1 MIRLH
6 AQYIIPTLLFSLTT
20 IASAEEWPEPIAAT
34 GVHGVEIVGRFDAP
48 AGLQGF
54 AGKLNGQGM
63 ALYLTA
69 DEQHVLVGTLLDANG
84 QDISRVY
91 VDQLV
96 NEPMAMDMW
105 EQLEASDWIGDGVD
119 DADHVIYTFTDPN
132 CPFCSRFWNQAR
144 PWVESG
150 KVQLRHIMVG
160 ILREDSAGIS
170 AAILSAANPSTA
182 LHQHETGISV
192 QPMNEIPENI
202 RLQLNTNH
210 DLMNQLGVQATP
222 AIFYLDDQ
230 GRMQQHLGAPPPDR
244 LVDIMGTALTH

>member
-1 MIRLH
+1 MIRLQAKH
-6 AQYIIPTLLFSLTT
+6 ALPALLFSLTT
-20 IASAEEWPEPIAAT
+20 IASAEDWPEPIAAT
-34 GVHGVEIVGRFDAP
+34 MVHGVEIVGRFDAP

-91 VDQLV
+91 VDELV
-96 NEPMAMDMW
+96 NEPMAMGMW
-105 EQLEASDWIGDGVD
+105 EQLEASDWIGDGAD
-119 DADHVIYTFTDPN
+119 DADQVIYTFTDPN
-132 CPFCSRFWNQAR
+132 CPFCSRFWKQAR

-160 ILREDSAGIS
+160 ILREDSAGKS
-170 AAILSAANPSTA
+170 AAILGADNPAAA
-182 LHQHETGISV
+182 LHQHETGTSV
-192 QPMNEIPENI
+192 QALDEIPEEI
-202 RLQLNTNH
+202 KQQLKTNH

-222 AIFYLDDQ
+222 AIFYLDEQ
-230 GRMQQHLGAPPPDR
+230 GRMQQQVGAPRPDR
-244 LVDIMGTALTH
+244 LVDIMGTQQP